1 MYNEEDI
8 RVVKVLANK
17 IHTESVI
24 WIIISAFQI
33 LSIVGIVCGIYNL
46 IISISNID
54 ASKKILERPVGIVRS
69 FEPMTGNIAVLCI
82 NLFFGAFI
90 GIIGSLYHIFGVRG
104 YVMSHRTEFERVE
117 AIYLGQIPAQQ

>member
-69 FEPMTGNIAVLCI
+69 FEPMTGHIVVLCI

-90 GIIGSLYHIFGVRG
+90 GIIGSLYHILGVRG
-104 YVMSHRTEFERVE
+104 YVMSHRAEFERVE